1 MSIGLSH
8 HVLINGL
15 VAFLFAA
22 TGPLVILLAV
32 ATGGGMAERD
42 IGTWI
47 FGGYAIGGAMTVL
60 FSLWYRQ
67 PIAISWTIPGMVLIG
82 QALGHLPF
90 SDIVGAFLGT
100 AVLLA
105 VLGLTGWVGRVMAA
119 MPAPLVMGMVAGVFL
134 PFALRMMQAFESA
147 FWVAFAMVVG
157 FVAVS
162 AVPRLARLLPPILV
176 ALAAGVMAMLFQGSN
191 TLPQDMA
198 FRVVAPVLYAPT
210 LSMQAM
216 LELVIPLTVT
226 VIGIQNAQG
235 FFILRKAGY
244 RPPENVLTV
253 ACGAG
258 SVAFAVF
265 GCVPTCVT
273 GPANAILNA
282 SGALAERY
290 WAAVVFGLLMILF
303 GVFSPVATG
312 LGLALPTAFVAT
324 LGGLALLNVLRDA
337 FVAAFSGGFRL
348 GALVAFLVTVS
359 ELTLFHIGA
368 PFWGLVF
375 GYLVARLL
383 EREDFRRLAEA
394 RIGEAP

>member
-258 SVAFAVF
+258 SVAFAV
-265 GCVPTCVT
+265 
-273 GPANAILNA
+273 
-282 SGALAERY
+282 
-290 WAAVVFGLLMILF
+290 
-303 GVFSPVATG
+303 
-312 LGLALPTAFVAT
+312 
-324 LGGLALLNVLRDA
+324 
-337 FVAAFSGGFRL
+337 
-348 GALVAFLVTVS
+348 
-359 ELTLFHIGA
+359 
-368 PFWGLVF
+368 
-375 GYLVARLL
+375 
-383 EREDFRRLAEA
+383 
-394 RIGEAP
+394 